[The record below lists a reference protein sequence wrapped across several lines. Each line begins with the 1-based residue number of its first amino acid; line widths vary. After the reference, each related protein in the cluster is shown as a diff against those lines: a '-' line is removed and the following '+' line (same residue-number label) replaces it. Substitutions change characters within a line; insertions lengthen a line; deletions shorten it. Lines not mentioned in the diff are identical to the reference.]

1 MKRQKGKILAA
12 SVLAAG
18 MAFAA
23 SATPLPQPEFVD
35 AGASTNVA
43 ALFSAISSSPPTWLY
58 KSDWNI
64 ASIVVRGADVGGE
77 MGAVKVV
84 IDGSVL
90 KLR

>member
-1 MKRQKGKILAA
+1 MKRQKGRVLAA

-58 KSDWNI
+58 EPNWNM
-64 ASIVVRGADVGGE
+64 ACIVVRGADVGGE
-77 MGAVKVV
+77 MGAVKIV
-84 IDGSVL
+84 IDGTVL